1 LPNSNLVASI
11 KTNEKVKHY
20 VGKNVDVYGDAVYN
34 SSVSWGHRLTGL
46 ISQIK
51 QDPKGICFSFENRKS
66 KSLKLK
72 VFLRQ

>member
-1 LPNSNLVASI
+1 MKKLNILWE
-11 KTNEKVKHY
+11 KTLMCM
-20 VGKNVDVYGDAVYN
+20 GMLFTI
-34 SSVSWGHRLTGL
+34 RLSRGVTDWRAI